1 METVKDLLD
10 QKELELE
17 EDEPDVNEMEGGQ
30 FEEQETEDQTW
41 LESTEVNDI
50 YNMIERGSL
59 MQ

>member
-50 YNMIERGSL
+50 YNMIE
-59 MQ
+59 